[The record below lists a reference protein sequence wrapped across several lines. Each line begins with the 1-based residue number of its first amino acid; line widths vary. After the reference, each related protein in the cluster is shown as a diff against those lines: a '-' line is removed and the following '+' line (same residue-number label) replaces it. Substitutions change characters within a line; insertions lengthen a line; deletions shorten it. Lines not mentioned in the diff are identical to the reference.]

1 VPEYENVIDWEKIQ
15 FIFVL
20 VTCPLLRKQIASYL

>member
-1 VPEYENVIDWEKIQ
+1 MSEYKIVIDWEMIH

-20 VTCPLLRKQIASYL
+20 VTCTLSRKQIASYL

>member
-1 VPEYENVIDWEKIQ
+1 MSEYENVIDWAMIH

-20 VTCPLLRKQIASYL
+20 VTCILSREQIASYL